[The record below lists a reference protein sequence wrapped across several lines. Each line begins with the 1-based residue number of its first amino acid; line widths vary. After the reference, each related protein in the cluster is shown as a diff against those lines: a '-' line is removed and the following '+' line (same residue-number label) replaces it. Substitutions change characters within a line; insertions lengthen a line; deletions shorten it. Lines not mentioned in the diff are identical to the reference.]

1 MRSLGKLRPLAVA
14 LGIGALATG
23 SVTHLAYGQ
32 DDPITVAVIGYESQ
46 SGFWQ
51 AVQKGAEAAAQDFGV
66 DVNYAAPQ
74 EASTQGMVQLATTAI
89 AGQPY
94 GICLNYLD
102 HGMYDVTK
110 QALDAGIKVG
120 LYNNN
125 LFMEEAGGATTD
137 TAVTTLPY
145 VGQTNYPG
153 GGKASGEVLGA
164 AFAQYLPP
172 DGGRVLVVNPFP
184 QAFVLTLRYEA
195 VKAALEPLGYTV
207 EQLESGP
214 DEGQNFQVIGT
225 YLAANPDTVGVVGL
239 GTPAGNPAAS
249 YMRQNNLTIPVAT
262 FDVDQGAYDN
272 IKAGLI
278 KTAVFQQPFLQ
289 SYLCVHNMVLQSKGF
304 LPVDVNT
311 GNAIIDASNVEVVG
325 KLIQEGRG

>member
-1 MRSLGKLRPLAVA
+1 MLRSMAVA
-14 LGIGALATG
+14 ATLGVLAT
-23 SVTHLAYGQ
+23 VPVVQIALGQ
-32 DDPITVAVIGYESQ
+32 DEPITVAVIGYESQ

-51 AVQKGAEAAAQDFGV
+51 AEQRGAEGAATDFGV
-66 DVNYAAPQ
+66 NVNYSAPQ

-89 AGQPY
+89 ATQPY
-94 GICLNYLD
+94 GICLDYLD

-120 LYNNN
+120 LFNNN

-137 TAVTTLPY
+137 PAVTTLPY

-153 GGKASGEVLGA
+153 GGKSSGEVLGA

-172 DGGRVLVVNPFP
+172 EGGRVLVVNPFP

-195 VKAALEPLGYTV
+195 VKAVLEPLGYTV
-207 EQLESGP
+207 EQLESGA

-225 YLAANPDTVGVVGL
+225 YLAAHPDTVGVVGL
-239 GTPAGNPAAS
+239 GTPAGNPAAA
-249 YMRQNNLTIPVAT
+249 YMKQNNLTIPVAT

-278 KTAVFQQPFLQ
+278 KTAVFQQPYLQ
-289 SYLCVHNMVLQSKGF
+289 TYLCVHNMVLQSKGF

-311 GNAIIDASNVEVVG
+311 GNAIIDASNVEIVG
-325 KLIQEGRG
+325 KLIAEGKG